1 MQEPDADKIQ
11 AVNVESRVEFSTDLD
26 ALGVAINDATRNAWN
41 DLRIKLENASGT
53 KPVTSTSDLEP
64 GSDLQGL
71 NRVLG
76 VGIGTI
82 REDEVTGPPG
92 SSCVVLYTSEQMT
105 TSEAIIYA
113 AAAYE
118 VESLKADGVHARA
131 VHTGPIDLLAHRF
144 RRRPAPGGVSIA
156 HRNVTAG
163 TLGCLCK
170 GIQEPRNDRT
180 LVLSN
185 NHVLANINQSQ
196 AGDPIYQPGPVDSG
210 AIPMNHLGIL
220 ERYVP
225 INFNS
230 VNYVDCA
237 TAWVDPDD
245 VCPDLV
251 YLRQGTPEL
260 FQFSLPTLRARLGM
274 KVGKSGR
281 TTQLT
286 AGIVDAVG
294 VTIRVNTGAGR
305 IARFADQIEIRGL
318 TGDFSRGGD
327 SGSLIWTWDNLR
339 NPVGLLFAGGGG
351 STFGNP
357 IDSVLHALDVTLIP
371 TWAGGFGDEQS

>member
-163 TLGCLCK
+163 TLGV
-170 GIQEPRNDRT
+170 R
-180 LVLSN
+180 
-185 NHVLANINQSQ
+185 
-196 AGDPIYQPGPVDSG
+196 QPNRQRITCFGCYLDSH
-210 AIPMNHLGIL
+210 M
-220 ERYVP
+220 
-225 INFNS
+225 
-230 VNYVDCA
+230 
-237 TAWVDPDD
+237 
-245 VCPDLV
+245 
-251 YLRQGTPEL
+251 
-260 FQFSLPTLRARLGM
+260 
-274 KVGKSGR
+274 GR
-281 TTQLT
+281 
-286 AGIVDAVG
+286 
-294 VTIRVNTGAGR
+294 R
-305 IARFADQIEIRGL
+305 IWR
-318 TGDFSRGGD
+318 
-327 SGSLIWTWDNLR
+327 
-339 NPVGLLFAGGGG
+339 
-351 STFGNP
+351 
-357 IDSVLHALDVTLIP
+357 
-371 TWAGGFGDEQS
+371 